1 MNQIFDGGSE
11 QYSGKRIML
20 GISDSHGLQE
30 LRSPNGE
37 YQAFVVNRELWMY
50 SRTDSQST
58 RVFSFRQS
66 ETDEMANLQDYGI
79 KLLSAGDDGTAE
91 PCTFLWEI
99 PFIPW
104 IRRPARPR
112 FWQRG

>member
-1 MNQIFDGGSE
+1 MKWSSQRIYMMDYERTMNQILTEAPNSIPGNGLC
-11 QYSGKRIML
+11 L
-20 GISDSHGLQE
+20 GFPTAMACQE

-79 KLLSAGDDGTAE
+79 KLLF
-91 PCTFLWEI
+91 C
-99 PFIPW
+99 
-104 IRRPARPR
+104 RRRR
-112 FWQRG
+112 NG